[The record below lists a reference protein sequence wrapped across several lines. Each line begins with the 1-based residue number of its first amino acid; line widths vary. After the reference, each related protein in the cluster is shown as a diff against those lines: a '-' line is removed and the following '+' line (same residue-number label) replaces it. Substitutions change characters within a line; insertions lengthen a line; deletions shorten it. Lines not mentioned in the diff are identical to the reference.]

1 MAPTITLHFLALP
14 GTRAD
19 RLFWVLEELGLQYN
33 VVCHVPGKGGIP
45 QSLKDVSKLGKS
57 PVIEID
63 GRIATETGSIIHNL
77 VGAHSTP
84 EIERSPSNDSYFWSL
99 FSEGT
104 MMLHLQ
110 PARVLGMMDGA
121 MGKRLSKEGAEG
133 AHALYKLFND
143 NWVSKNVQSQ
153 LDVVEDFLSKNKY
166 FSGNDKIG
174 EGDFMMAYPLN
185 VLAYGM
191 RTGEFK
197 IGAATQKWLDGMRAR
212 PAWKRALERIE
223 AARKAQAKL

>member
-45 QSLKDVSKLGKS
+45 QSLKDVSKLGK
-57 PVIEID
+57 
-63 GRIATETGSIIHNL
+63 
-77 VGAHSTP
+77 
-84 EIERSPSNDSYFWSL
+84 IERSPSNDSYFWSL